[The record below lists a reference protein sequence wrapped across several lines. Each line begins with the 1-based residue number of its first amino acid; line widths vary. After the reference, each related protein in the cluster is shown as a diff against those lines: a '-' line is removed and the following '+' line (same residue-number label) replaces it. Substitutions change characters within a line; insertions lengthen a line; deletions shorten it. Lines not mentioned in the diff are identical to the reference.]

1 MTETSAQKPV
11 PVRSRAAR
19 FARAASLGLLVVA
32 LVIALLIVALY
43 LNRRAAARS
52 LLVGWLDERGVPAD
66 VEVERVELDGF
77 VGRIRIGDPRNPD
90 VTVERVEVDYAIG
103 LPWSHA
109 GLGVTPSRIRLV
121 RPVVRA
127 SWKGGQFSLG
137 SLDPLLKDFTGKPP
151 RPDSRAPLILIERGQ
166 ARLETEYGPL
176 QVLGDARL
184 EDGKLTRLTA
194 LMPAADLKSGGI
206 AAQRLGASVDLK
218 TAGDRTAVTI
228 QAQAQAFDT
237 PTFNGRETR
246 LTLTGDLP
254 YPDLKTRRGD
264 GRAVLN
270 FGLTGAALGAGATQA
285 RDAALTAR
293 FDGTTAGWIET
304 FRIVGATRM
313 NLEAGRIEGPGL
325 TATRVA
331 ATADGGRL
339 SIGRDD
345 ALRWSLD
352 TPMRLTA
359 GAGQVGETRVEGLS
373 LRSGGLS
380 LGGHDAAFEA
390 SGPVAVV
397 FDRFGFGDLTL
408 KRGGGALD
416 LDVVQDGA
424 TRISAQGDLSARDG
438 AWPLFGPVGGEEAAE
453 LTAMKRALG
462 AFSLQVPSIRFA
474 TGTGGTQVSLPRPV
488 VLRPAN
494 GGVLTVAQAG
504 DGVYQAEPGRLGG
517 GALKLTAT
525 RGQGLPEL
533 DVAVPE
539 WRLTDGGFE
548 ARLDGRARLDFDLAR
563 GIDARTRGVLA
574 LTDGRLT
581 YVAQDCA
588 DLTVERLEL
597 DENDVHAVAGRLCP
611 ETAPLLSS
619 KDGLWRV
626 VGGFQDVSA
635 NAPFLGVRFDK
646 AEGRVTVDGAPS
658 GIGLT
663 ATVADARVVDALDPK
678 RFEPLAAKG
687 QATLAREVWSGA
699 FDLSG
704 TGPAAG
710 AALGSM
716 TLNHDGRTGAGGVK
730 IDVPG
735 VTFAEHGLQ
744 PWMLSPLANDFVKS
758 PASGSVRFDGRFDWT
773 KDAEPTSS
781 GRLTV
786 PGLDFGSPAGPVKG
800 LRGDVELTSLT
811 PLITAPNQQL
821 TVDSLEVGA
830 KATALHLT
838 FGIEPGGFR
847 INGAQLAAGG
857 GVISIE
863 PLLVPLDATQAYSG
877 VIVLDRV
884 QLGDLV
890 KDMGFDDKVLLDAVV
905 SGRLP
910 FTMNPETG
918 LKITAG
924 SLAAVQPG
932 RLSIKREVLTDVNA
946 GGGAADAP
954 PGVVE
959 DLAFQ
964 AMENLSFDQL
974 SADVN
979 SLDGG
984 RISVLF
990 HIRGR
995 HAPPQR
1001 QELRLTLAELISRQ
1015 FLNRTLPLPSGTQID
1030 LTLDTTL
1037 NANQLISDLM
1047 AVNRARQGQ
1056 QADQGAAPTP
1066 TPSDAKN
1073 EP

>member
-1 MTETSAQKPV
+1 MV
-11 PVRSRAAR
+11 
-19 FARAASLGLLVVA
+19 LVVA
-32 LVIALLIVALY
+32 LLIAALY

-52 LLVGWLDERGVPAD
+52 VLIGWLDERGVPAD

-90 VTVERVEVDYAIG
+90 VTVERVEVDYAVG
-103 LPWSHA
+103 LPWSRA

-127 SWKGGQFSLG
+127 SWKGGKFSLG
-137 SLDPLLKDFTGKPP
+137 SLDPLLKEFTGKPP
-151 RPDSRAPLILIERGQ
+151 RPDSRAPLVIVEGGR
-166 ARLETEYGPL
+166 ARLETEYGPV

-184 EDGKLTRLTA
+184 EDGKLMRLTA
-194 LMPAADLKSGGI
+194 QMPAADLKSGDM
-206 AAQRLGASVDLK
+206 AARQLGAAVDLK
-218 TAGDRTAVTI
+218 TVGDRVAVTL
-228 QAQAQAFDT
+228 QAEARAFDT
-237 PTFNGRETR
+237 PTLNGRETR
-246 LTLTGDLP
+246 LNLTGDLP

-264 GRAVLN
+264 GRAVLDLH
-270 FGLTGAALGAGATQA
+270 LTGAALGSGATQA
-285 RDAALTAR
+285 KGADLTAR

-304 FRIVGATRM
+304 FRIVGATR
-313 NLEAGRIEGPGL
+313 LALKAARIDGPAL
-325 TATRVA
+325 NAANVT

-339 SIGRDD
+339 TVARDE

-352 TPMRLTA
+352 TPVRLTA
-359 GAGQVGETRVEGLS
+359 GAGRAGETRIEGLS

-380 LGGHDAAFEA
+380 MGGRNAAFEA
-390 SGPVAVV
+390 SGPAAVA

-408 KRGGGALD
+408 KRGGGTVD

-424 TRISAQGDLSARDG
+424 TRISVEGGLSARDG
-438 AWPLFGPVGGEEAAE
+438 AWPLFGPPGKDEAAE

-462 AFSLQVPSIRFA
+462 AFSVQAPSFRFA
-474 TGTGGTQVSLPRPV
+474 TGTGGVSVSLPRPV

-494 GGVLTVAQAG
+494 GGVLTVAQSG
-504 DGVYQAEPGRLGG
+504 DGVYLAEPGRLGG
-517 GALKLTAT
+517 GGLKLTAT

-548 ARLDGRARLDFDLAR
+548 ARLDGRAKLDFDLAR

-574 LTDGRLT
+574 LSDGRLT

-597 DENDVHAVAGRLCP
+597 DENDIHQIAGKLCP
-611 ETAPLLSS
+611 ETTPLLSS
-619 KDGLWRV
+619 KDGVWRV
-626 VGGFQDVSA
+626 VGGFKEVSA
-635 NAPFLGVRFDK
+635 QAPFLGARFAQ
-646 AEGRVTVDGAPS
+646 AEGQVTVNGAPA

-663 ATVADARVVDALDPK
+663 ATVTDARIVDALDPK
-678 RFEPLAAKG
+678 RFEPLTAKG
-687 QATLAREVWSGA
+687 QATLAREVWNGA
-699 FDLSG
+699 FDLGG

-710 AALGSM
+710 AALGRM
-716 TLNHDGRTGAGGVK
+716 TLTHDGRTGAGGVE

-744 PWMLSPLANDFVKS
+744 PWMLSPLADDFVKS
-758 PASGSVRFDGRFDWT
+758 PAVGAVRFAGRFDWT

-781 GRLTV
+781 GRLAV
-786 PGLDFGSPAGPVKG
+786 PGLDFVSPAGPVKG
-800 LRGDVELTSLT
+800 LKGDIELTSLT
-811 PLITAPNQQL
+811 PLITAPNQNL

-830 KATALHLT
+830 KATALDLT
-838 FGIEPGGFR
+838 FGIEAGGFR
-847 INGAQLAAGG
+847 INGAQLTAGG
-857 GVISIE
+857 GVISVE
-863 PLLVPLDATQAYSG
+863 PLLVPLDATQPYGG

-910 FTMNPETG
+910 FTMNPATG
-918 LKITAG
+918 LRIVAG

-932 RLSIKREVLTDVNA
+932 RLSIQREVLTDVNA
-946 GGGAADAP
+946 GGGAAEAP

-984 RISVLF
+984 RIAVLF

-995 HAPPQR
+995 HAPPHR

-1015 FLNRTLPLPSGTQID
+1015 FLNRSLPLPSGTQID

-1056 QADQGAAPTP
+1056 QADQSAAPTP
-1066 TPSDAKN
+1066 VPTATPTDGKN